1 MKFEFYTSVSG
12 TAFWNGLV
20 RDLKVRGQEVE
31 IISVMQEEAY
41 RRPRNIFSKLLMR
54 WKLYAGMSLHTR
66 RHISCSIKQPT
77 CRIATT
83 NPFFSTGTCQR
94 KNIAEECRCTHSQ
107 PRLRPLS

>member
-1 MKFEFYTSVSG
+1 MKFEFYTSVGG

-20 RDLKVRGQEVE
+20 RDLKIRGQEVE
-31 IISVMQEEAY
+31 VISVMQEQAY

-66 RHISCSIKQPT
+66 RHISSPINQPT

-83 NPFFSTGTCQR
+83 NPFFYR
-94 KNIAEECRCTHSQ
+94 N
-107 PRLRPLS
+107 LSEKKHRRVQMYA